1 MSEMVSN
8 DVKNGMDLLMTKLL
22 PMVIE
27 KLKNAEAK
35 IAELETK
42 VEALT
47 AKPKRTRTKKAV
59 VAGEVG
65 PTGPCGQAGT
75 PDFGDPADTPP
86 VVKTDNSNK
95 KPFALTDEQLLKIH
109 DLYQHSL
116 GVDFDNVEVLTD
128 EDGNNLTV
136 NDSPVTTE
144 IVDSIK
150 QLLDAN
156 PAATVQDVCNELKQP
171 CIVVCFVMVMF
182 NL

>member
-1 MSEMVSN
+1 MSEIVTESVPVSN
-8 DVKNGMDLLMTKLL
+8 DVKSGMDLLMTKLL

-42 VEALT
+42 VDAL
-47 AKPKRTRTKKAV
+47 ANKPKRVRTKK
-59 VAGEVG
+59 GEI
-65 PTGPCGQAGT
+65 A
-75 PDFGDPADTPP
+75 
-86 VVKTDNSNK
+86 KTDKSNK
-95 KPFALTDEQLLKIH
+95 KTYPVTAEQVQKIH
-109 DLYQHSL
+109 ELYQHSL
-116 GVDFDNVEVLTD
+116 GIDFDSMEVLTD

-136 NDSPVTTE
+136 NDSPVTTA

-150 QLLDAN
+150 QFLDAN